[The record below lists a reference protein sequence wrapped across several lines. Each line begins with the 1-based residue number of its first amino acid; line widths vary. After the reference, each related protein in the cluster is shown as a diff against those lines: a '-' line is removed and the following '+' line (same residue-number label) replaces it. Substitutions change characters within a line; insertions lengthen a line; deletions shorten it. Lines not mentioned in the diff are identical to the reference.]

1 MLKARKKISHKE
13 IKKDKLVTA
22 YFESKEWFNKQENK
36 KRIYTGGIIIIAIA
50 VLIFFYINNRKAK
63 NEEAEVKLSAIIT
76 IYDQNNY
83 QQALDG
89 DPAQNLMGLK
99 EIVDK
104 YGSTESGETAK
115 LYAGNCYFNLND
127 FDNALKT
134 FEDYSGKNDI
144 IKASCLSGTGAVYEA
159 RGDLKMAA
167 EFFEKAANVNKNVVI
182 NPENLYYAVRAY
194 SQAGD
199 KDGANRVFKILKNE
213 YPKSKYIGD
222 SKRFESEFKN

>member
-1 MLKARKKISHKE
+1 MLKARKKITHKE
-13 IKKDKLVTA
+13 IKKDRLVTA
-22 YFESKEWFNKQENK
+22 YFESKEWFTKPENK
-36 KRIYTGGIIIIAIA
+36 KRLYTIGGTVIVIA
-50 VLIFFYINNRKAK
+50 VIIFFYLSNKSAK
-63 NEEAEVKLSAIIT
+63 NEEAETKLSAVIT
-76 IYDQNNY
+76 LYDQNNY
-83 QQALDG
+83 QQTLDG
-89 DPAQNLMGLK
+89 DPAQNIMGLI

-127 FDNALKT
+127 FDNALKS
-134 FEDYSGKNDI
+134 FEAYSGKNDI
-144 IKASCLSGTGAVYEA
+144 IKASCLSGIGAVYEA
-159 RGDLKMAA
+159 KGDLKKAG
-167 EFFEKAANVNKNVVI
+167 EYFEKAAVVNKNVVI

-199 KDGANRVFKILKNE
+199 KESARRVFDVLRNE